1 MSISNIQTLSLNPH
15 YFSMLIQSFLTGYAR
30 ECEFNLALFVIPI
43 LQYKNTRNV
52 LKTANAKSRIDTI
65 FASNNHIG
73 KTEISGASKF
83 AGFFE
88 RVAYF
93 ESYSKEA
100 IIILFNEKKIE
111 IKKSKILLRQELDYK
126 KCIGGDKED
135 PIKIWLRSAYY
146 LGQIFSKSSKFDI
159 ISFLRG

>member
-1 MSISNIQTLSLNPH
+1 
-15 YFSMLIQSFLTGYAR
+15 MLIQSFLTGYAR
-30 ECEFNLALFVIPI
+30 ECEFNLVLFVIPI

-52 LKTANAKSRIDTI
+52 LKTANARSRIDTI
-65 FASNNHIG
+65 FASGDHFG

-88 RVAYF
+88 RVAFF

-100 IIILFNEKKIE
+100 IIILFNEKKIQM
-111 IKKSKILLRQELDYK
+111 KNSKILLCQELDYK
-126 KCIGGDKED
+126 KCIEGDKEE
-135 PIKIWLRSAYY
+135 PIKIWLRCAYY
-146 LGQIFSKSSKFDI
+146 LGHIFSKSSKFDI

>member
-1 MSISNIQTLSLNPH
+1 
-15 YFSMLIQSFLTGYAR
+15 MLIQSFLTGYAR

-52 LKTANAKSRIDTI
+52 LKTANARSRIDTI
-65 FASNNHIG
+65 FASGDHFG

-88 RVAYF
+88 RVAFF

-100 IIILFNEKKIE
+100 IIILFNEKKIQM
-111 IKKSKILLRQELDYK
+111 KNSKILLCQEFDYK
-126 KCIGGDKED
+126 KCIEGDKEE
-135 PIKIWLRSAYY
+135 PIKIWLRCAYY
-146 LGQIFSKSSKFDI
+146 LGHIFSKSSKFDI